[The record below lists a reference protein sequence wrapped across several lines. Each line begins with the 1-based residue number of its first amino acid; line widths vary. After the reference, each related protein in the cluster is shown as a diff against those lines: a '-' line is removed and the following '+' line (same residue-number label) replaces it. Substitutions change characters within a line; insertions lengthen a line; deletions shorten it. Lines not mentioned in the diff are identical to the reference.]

1 MTNLNDLPEISRQL
15 ERFVARRLVEFD
27 QTAWKELSVQKR
39 KECIQA
45 ARRALKA
52 ERNFFARQANA
63 SAMPTA
69 AE

>member
-1 MTNLNDLPEISRQL
+1 MNDLPEISRQL

-27 QTAWKELSVQKR
+27 QAAWKELSVQKR

-52 ERNFFARQANA
+52 ERNYFARQANA
-63 SAMPTA
+63 AAGAPIA

>member
-1 MTNLNDLPEISRQL
+1 MSNLPEISRQL
-15 ERFVARRLVEFD
+15 ERFVARRLIEFD
-27 QTAWKELSVQKR
+27 QAAWKELSVQKR

-52 ERNFFARQANA
+52 ERNYFARQANA
-63 SAMPTA
+63 PVITP

>member
-1 MTNLNDLPEISRQL
+1 MNDLPEISRQL

-27 QTAWKELSVQKR
+27 PAAWKELSTEKR
-39 KECIQA
+39 RECIQA

-52 ERNFFARQANA
+52 ERQFFAREARVSQ
-63 SAMPTA
+63 A

>member
-1 MTNLNDLPEISRQL
+1 MNELPEISRQL

-27 QTAWKELSVQKR
+27 QAAWKELSVQKR

-52 ERNFFARQANA
+52 ERNYFARHANA
-63 SAMPTA
+63 GVTATA

>member
-1 MTNLNDLPEISRQL
+1 MSDLPEISREL

-27 QTAWKELSVQKR
+27 QAAWKELSVQKR

-52 ERNFFARQANA
+52 ERNFFARQAN
-63 SAMPTA
+63 TA
-69 AE
+69 ASTGAIFAAE

>member
-1 MTNLNDLPEISRQL
+1 MSELPEISRQL

-27 QTAWKELSVQKR
+27 QAAWKELSIQKR

-52 ERNFFARQANA
+52 ERNFFARRNEPAV
-63 SAMPTA
+63 A

>member
-1 MTNLNDLPEISRQL
+1 MNELPEISRQL

-27 QTAWKELSVQKR
+27 QAAWKELTIQKR

-52 ERNFFARQANA
+52 ERNFFARQT
-63 SAMPTA
+63 PA
-69 AE
+69 AAPAPAE

>member
-63 SAMPTA
+63 AAMPTA

>member
-1 MTNLNDLPEISRQL
+1 MSNLPDISRQL
-15 ERFVARRLVEFD
+15 ERFVARRLIEFD
-27 QTAWKELSVQKR
+27 QAAWKDLSVQKR

-52 ERNFFARQANA
+52 ERNFFARQAA
-63 SAMPTA
+63 IATP

>member
-1 MTNLNDLPEISRQL
+1 MNDLPEISRQL

-27 QTAWKELSVQKR
+27 HAAWKELSTEKR

-45 ARRALKA
+45 ARRALRA
-52 ERNFFARQANA
+52 ERNFFARRPATADINQ
-63 SAMPTA
+63 A

>member
-1 MTNLNDLPEISRQL
+1 MNDLNTIPEISREL

-27 QTAWKELSVQKR
+27 QEAWKELSVQKR

-52 ERNFFARQANA
+52 ERNFFARQAKLA
-63 SAMPTA
+63 TPVA